1 MDRRPYDYIPS
12 ALIKEDLEV
21 GRGTIAHEGDGV
33 AVHYIGWIALGR
45 RQFESSRELGR
56 PAEFRLG
63 EGAVIRGWDQ
73 GIVGMR
79 SGGRRRLTVPSSLAY
94 GSLGRGDLVPP
105 HAALVYEVDLLEV
118 F

>member
-1 MDRRPYDYIPS
+1 MDRPYDFIPS

-21 GRGTIAHEGDGV
+21 GRGVIAHEGDGV
-33 AVHYIGWIALGR
+33 AVHYIGWIAEGR
-45 RQFESSRELGR
+45 RQFESSRALGR
-56 PAEFRLG
+56 PAEFKLG
-63 EGAVIRGWDQ
+63 KGLVIGGWDQ

-79 SGGRRRLTVPSSLAY
+79 AGGRRRLTVPASLAY

-105 HAALVYEVDLLEV
+105 HAALVYEVELLEV